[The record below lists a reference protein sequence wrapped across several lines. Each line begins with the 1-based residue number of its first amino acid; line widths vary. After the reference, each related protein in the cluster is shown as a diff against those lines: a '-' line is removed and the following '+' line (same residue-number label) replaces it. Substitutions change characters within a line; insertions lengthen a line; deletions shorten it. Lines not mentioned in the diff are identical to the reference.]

1 MEKEERE
8 VRRLSASQAEQKPTA
23 WATVNPHH
31 QMTVRSIKDV
41 QGFSTIPF
49 RIPDK
54 TDPRLVVDFRSISL
68 SVTQTIEKHSSEK
81 KGDKAEDHVRAIDV
95 HKLSANQVFTRY
107 STHPTLGLEKAALE
121 RLANGPKNRI
131 NTPRPNP
138 ILKVMNF
145 VFGGFNSL
153 IWIAMILC
161 FVSYQPLGGNDP
173 QIINLG
179 IAFLLLLVIVACSTF
194 YGLVDWKAMKSMN
207 AIMNLI
213 AERAIVTRDGQ
224 KIEVDADELKV
235 GDIVELSLGQR
246 VPADLYLFEVSPD
259 VRFDRSILTGETDAI
274 PGTVEMTDENP
285 LETHNLAF
293 SSTFVIQGSARG
305 VVFAIGNETVVGNI
319 VAMSS
324 TGKIKLSR
332 LQQELNT
339 FTFRVAIA
347 AIVMFIISI
356 IWWATYLNTYHA
368 GYATIST
375 AIINAIGCLTSFVPE
390 GLPICVALA
399 MTVIARRMAKRKVLV
414 KNLSTIET
422 VGSMSVLCSDKT
434 GTLTQGK
441 MFVEGV
447 RFADRDFY
455 SGEDL
460 MKTKGGELALKVGYL
475 CNDAAFEIED
485 EELPLEKMG
494 IRGNSTDVAILRY
507 SAVNLKPESS
517 LDDENKIIYS
527 VPFNSKNKWMMTI
540 NQTKQGNFIYLKGA
554 PDVLFKMC
562 DKAMLSNG
570 NIINLSDNNNNL
582 SAKDLLLQAQREW
595 SSSGRRVIVSCFKK
609 INKSLPVK
617 DDKLMEQ
624 AMKDEMNGF
633 TVLCL
638 TGIRDPPRED
648 VPNAV
653 QTMRE
658 AGVKVFMVTGDFR
671 LTAEAIAKQIGIIT
685 SSIVDDHE
693 KLFDSNLIQKYKNMK
708 LHEMKPNPNDPLK
721 AIVLTGDDVNKLSDD
736 NWNVLFALYTEI
748 AFARTTPEQKMIIV
762 EECKKRGDNVVGV
775 TGDGVNDAPALKA
788 ADIGL
793 AMGAGSDVA
802 KEAAS
807 MVLLNNDFASI
818 PIAIENGRLLFENM
832 KKVVMYVL
840 PAGTYTELMGVISNV
855 FFGMQLPLSTYLMVF
870 FCTFND
876 VLMSIGLMFCKP
888 ESDLMKKPPRNPRLE
903 KLTDWRFF
911 MHIYLFV
918 GVIIWLSCFGMFFM
932 YWSFSNFGFYDL
944 FLVFEKWTD
953 GYKGLSLET
962 LNAKLAESQSIFYVT
977 MAIMQIGNLLAAC
990 NRRESFLHSNPF
1002 FGRGFNRQLIVCLA
1016 LNVVLVLV
1024 NIYASSYSYANIFRV
1039 GNVPVQYWFIP
1050 IPLALLLLM
1059 VDEGRKYLVR
1069 KYPNSLLAKCA
1080 W

>member
-1 MEKEERE
+1 
-8 VRRLSASQAEQKPTA
+8 
-23 WATVNPHH
+23 
-31 QMTVRSIKDV
+31 
-41 QGFSTIPF
+41 
-49 RIPDK
+49 
-54 TDPRLVVDFRSISL
+54 
-68 SVTQTIEKHSSEK
+68 
-81 KGDKAEDHVRAIDV
+81 
-95 HKLSANQVFTRY
+95 
-107 STHPTLGLEKAALE
+107 
-121 RLANGPKNRI
+121 
-131 NTPRPNP
+131 
-138 ILKVMNF
+138 
-145 VFGGFNSL
+145 
-153 IWIAMILC
+153 
-161 FVSYQPLGGNDP
+161 
-173 QIINLG
+173 
-179 IAFLLLLVIVACSTF
+179 CSTF
-194 YGLVDWKAMKSMN
+194 YGLSMN

-213 AERAIVTRDGQ
+213 AERAIVTL
-224 KIEVDADELKV
+224 DADELNV
-235 GDIVELSLGQR
+235 GDIR

-259 VRFDRSILTGETDAI
+259 TDAI

-319 VAMSS
+319 
-324 TGKIKLSR
+324 IKLSR

-399 MTVIARRMAKRKVLV
+399 MTRKVLV

-447 RFADRDFY
+447 

-475 CNDAAFEIED
+475 Y
-485 EELPLEKMG
+485 EELPLEKRG

-507 SAVNLKPESS
+507 SAVNLKPE
-517 LDDENKIIYS
+517 NI
-527 VPFNSKNKWMMTI
+527 PFNSKNKWMMTI

-570 NIINLSDNNNNL
+570 NIINLNDNIPTMDNDLKSDEKNNNL

-595 SSSGRRVIVSCFKK
+595 SSSGRRDIVSCFKK